1 MEPEVRSESPVG
13 SALGSGKVVGASGTG
28 DGGDHV
34 I

>member
-1 MEPEVRSESPVG
+1 VRSESPVG
-13 SALGSGKVVGASGTG
+13 LALGSGKVVGASRTA